1 MKHEYTEQEKE
12 SSAFSTRFVAIIK
25 EGVEQ
30 GELFDHAC
38 SLVAIKDPELRQVVF
53 HSALKSLVSEMHFSR
68 GMPLKQLAMKLGLSL
83 SRVINAKERIL
94 QDEEVAVSDKVAGIS
109 GLQDFSP

>member
-1 MKHEYTEQEKE
+1 MEKKHAELEERL
-12 SSAFSTRFVAIIK
+12 AFLMRSVAVIK
-25 EGVEQ
+25 EAVEQ
-30 GELFDHAC
+30 GASFDQAC
-38 SLVAIKDPELRQVVF
+38 SLVAIQDPELREVVF
-53 HSALKSLVSEMHFSR
+53 NSALKALVSEMHLSK

-109 GLQDFSP
+109 GLQDFAP